1 MTLQA
6 PQVVGGVAAASPD
19 FVESLTAC
27 VVTLVEP
34 RKVRPMIRMT
44 SSEIPIVTL
53 KWEEER
59 IRTPH
64 FQKPVHS
71 RTRAYTQK
79 ADQCAVYQ
87 EKIPPSIIVKVVGE

>member
-6 PQVVGGVAAASPD
+6 PQVAGGVAAASPD
-19 FVESLTAC
+19 FVESLRDVPAAC

-34 RKVRPMIRMT
+34 RKVRPMMRMT
-44 SSEIPIVTL
+44 SREIPIVTL
-53 KWEEER
+53 KREEGR

-71 RTRAYTQK
+71 RTRAYTPK

-87 EKIPPSIIVKVVGE
+87 EKYPHQS

>member
-6 PQVVGGVAAASPD
+6 PQVAGGVAAASPD
-19 FVESLTAC
+19 FVESLRDVAAARM
-27 VVTLVEP
+27 VTLMES
-34 RKVRPMIRMT
+34 RKVRPMMRMA
-44 SSEIPIVTL
+44 SREIPIVTL

-71 RTRAYTQK
+71 RTRA
-79 ADQCAVYQ
+79 
-87 EKIPPSIIVKVVGE
+87 